1 MKPGC
6 DVPRLHSLNNPPNI
20 LLLML
25 GKNRKIISSITHQL
39 SFSTNPLT
47 VLLTPPNSSPIGS
60 EGIEKCMGAAAA
72 LAGAIAES
80 RLRTGETAGAGS
92 GGHAGGSNAL

>member
-1 MKPGC
+1 MKPRC
-6 DVPRLHSLNNPPNI
+6 DIPGLHSLNKPPNI
-20 LLLML
+20 LLLIL

-60 EGIEKCMGAAAA
+60 AGIEKGTGAAA
-72 LAGAIAES
+72 LAGIIADN
-80 RLRTGETAGAGS
+80 RLLTGETAGAGS
-92 GGHAGGSNAL
+92 GGHTAGGDAL